1 MAWDPKRRIPVGISS
16 CLLGQPVR
24 YDGGHKHNSL
34 LVHELGKC
42 FEYLPFCPEVAIGL
56 GTPRSPIRLTGAPSQ
71 PRAVTRAVERQID
84 CFDVTEKL
92 VDYARSVLET
102 CPRISGYVFKAGSPS
117 CGMAGV
123 EVYDEKGMPSGT
135 SSWIYAWVVM
145 RAWPSMP
152 VEEEGRLRDPIIR
165 DGFVERIYAYNR
177 WQSLGD
183 QESIEQPVS

>member
-1 MAWDPKRRIPVGISS
+1 MACDPKRRIPVGISS

-24 YDGGHKHNSL
+24 YDGGHKRSSL
-34 LVHELGKC
+34 LIDELGRY
-42 FEYLPFCPEVAIGL
+42 FEYLPFCPEIAIGL

-71 PRAVTRAVERQID
+71 PRAVGIEID

-92 VDYARSVLET
+92 IGYAQSVVET

-123 EVYDEKGMPSGT
+123 EVYDERGIPDGT
-135 SSWIYAWVVM
+135 SSGLYARVVM

-152 VEEEGRLRDPIIR
+152 VEEEGRLSDPIVR
-165 DGFVERIYAYNR
+165 DEFVERVYAYNR
-177 WQSLGD
+177 WQSLGG
-183 QESIEQPVS
+183 QESIEKPV

>member
-1 MAWDPKRRIPVGISS
+1 MACDPKRRVPVGISS

-34 LVHELGKC
+34 LVDELGEY

-71 PRAVTRAVERQID
+71 PRAVTRAVGRQID
-84 CFDVTEKL
+84 CFDVTGKL
-92 VDYARSVLET
+92 VDYARLVVET

-123 EVYDEKGMPSGT
+123 EVYDERGIPSGT
-135 SSWIYAWVVM
+135 SSGTYAWVVI

-152 VEEEGRLRDPIIR
+152 VEEEGRLSDPIIR
-165 DGFVERIYAYNR
+165 DGFVERVYAYNR

-183 QESIEQPVS
+183 QESIEQPV